1 MQPKEQSLCFS
12 GHRSEKLPQSKE
24 KLESLKL
31 RIREE
36 IDNAMEKGIN
46 IFYFGACYGFDLM
59 CADIVLKRK
68 RVVEMLNPQILKLI
82 AVVPFEEQA
91 KNWNEKNREIY
102 YNTLAQCDEVN
113 TLSARYHQG
122 CYYERNRYMV
132 DHSSRMMCYYDGD
145 KGDTEYTVKHAEQNN
160 LQITNLYETIKDIS
174 STTSVI

>member
-102 YNTLAQCDEVN
+102 YNTLAQCDEVI
-113 TLSARYHQG
+113 TLSERYHQG

-132 DHSSRMMCYYDGD
+132 DHSGRMICYYDGG
-145 KGDTEYTVKHAEQNN
+145 KGGTSYTVKYAEQNN
-160 LQITNLYETIKDIS
+160 LQITNIYEN
-174 STTSVI
+174 